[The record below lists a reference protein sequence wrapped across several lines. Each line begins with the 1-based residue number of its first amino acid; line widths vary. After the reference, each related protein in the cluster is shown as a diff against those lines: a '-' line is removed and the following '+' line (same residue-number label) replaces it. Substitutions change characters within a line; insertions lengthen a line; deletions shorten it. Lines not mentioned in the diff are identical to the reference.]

1 MTCLIHKYR
10 SDTFSL
16 SQLRIL
22 KVTSGPKVDEFDNSL
37 VSFICKEKVLWLNV
51 PFLIEILP
59 VHEMVLMEVVHC
71 WYDLVKVEAGINFGE
86 TFVIHDSV

>member
-22 KVTSGPKVDEFDNSL
+22 KVTSRPKIDEFDNGL

-71 WYDLVKVEAGINFGE
+71 
-86 TFVIHDSV
+86 